1 MKLTAAKTQSKLKF
15 LALSFHCITLIAICQ
30 AFWPFSSVSAANV
43 NLFTF
48 KDFTADYY
56 LEKAEDGTS
65 RLRVVEQF
73 TASFPNS
80 KQNHGIT
87 RVIPYTNQDGKNL
100 TMKSDDYL
108 EINVWHNGKE
118 IRPYKV
124 EGGDGYFTVYIG
136 SPDEYVHGEQIY
148 TLEYEFRNVIT
159 EFDEDGKS
167 WQELYWDTNGNDWSQ
182 TFKQVTAT
190 IHFEDD
196 EIAQSYTDTAY
207 CYVGRY
213 GDSGQS
219 RCKITDVADGVRFE
233 AKSLSSRENLT
244 FNLEFKP
251 DTFAIP
257 KQTYD
262 YRLILGLI
270 FLIISGIGFGA
281 VLIILARQVADKR
294 KYYKGLFIKP
304 EYAPLKDLTV
314 AEMTENYIGKG
325 ANGQRKVAT
334 MMELA
339 VQGKIDLIKLESS
352 SSRGKK
358 KTLWQIHIKSLDLSP
373 EQVTLLKIIAGSD
386 KPLNVGEKILI
397 TTRTA
402 DSALIKLGNEYTTLT
417 QEELRRQGYATTDAK
432 KSKNGKP
439 AAGKNPCGT
448 FIAVLSCWMIACV
461 VGCGFVFADVPSYRQ
476 VLGGTPL
483 IIFLILSFI
492 TLFIGGIYFAGKI
505 SPFYAHTEKGL
516 DASRYMDGLKLYVK
530 MAEQDRIKFLQSV
543 DGADVSHAGVVK
555 LYEKLLPYAVIFKME
570 KSWLKE
576 MSKYYEYDDVSNP
589 SWYIG
594 VGAFSAAEFVSAV
607 NSASSYIS
615 TTTTHSTTS
624 NSSSGFSGGGGGGFS
639 GGGGGGGGGGGW

>member
-1 MKLTAAKTQSKLKF
+1 MKQSPSKTKSKLKF
-15 LALSFHCITLIAICQ
+15 LALFFHCITLSIICQ
-30 AFWPFSSVSAANV
+30 ASWPLSGASAANV

-48 KDFTADYY
+48 KDYTADFY

-65 RLRVVEQF
+65 RLHVVEQF

-80 KQNHGIT
+80 NQNHGIT

-108 EINVWHNGKE
+108 EINVWQNDTE

-136 SPDEYVHGEQIY
+136 DPDEYVHGEQVY

-159 EFDEDGKS
+159 EFTEDGKS

-196 EIAQSYTDTAY
+196 EIAKNYTDTAY

-219 RCKITDVADGVRFE
+219 RCKITEVEDGIRFE
-233 AKSLSSRENLT
+233 AKNLSARENLT
-244 FNLEFKP
+244 FDLEFEAG
-251 DTFAIP
+251 TFAIP
-257 KQTYD
+257 KQAYD
-262 YRLILGLI
+262 YRLILGLA
-270 FLIISGIGFGA
+270 FLIISGIGFGIA
-281 VLIILARQVADKR
+281 LIILAKQVADKR
-294 KYYKGLFIKP
+294 KYYKGLFVKP

-314 AEMTENYIGKG
+314 AEMAENYIGKG

-352 SSRGKK
+352 NSRGKK
-358 KTLWQIHIKSLDLSP
+358 KTLWQIQIKSLDLSP
-373 EQVTLLKIIAGSD
+373 EQVTVLKIIAGSNS
-386 KPLNVGEKILI
+386 PLNVGEKILI

-402 DSALIKLGNEYTTLT
+402 DSTLIKLGTEYTTST
-417 QEELRRQGYATTDAK
+417 QEELRRQGYATSDAK
-432 KSKNGKP
+432 KSKAGKL

-448 FIAVLSCWMIACV
+448 LTAVLSCWMIACI
-461 VGCGFVFADVPSYRQ
+461 VGCGFVFADAPSYRQ
-476 VLGGTPL
+476 VLGGAPL
-483 IIFLILSFI
+483 IFLLII
-492 TLFIGGIYFAGKI
+492 LFIIIFVGGIYFAGKI
-505 SPFYAHTEKGL
+505 SPFYTHTEKGL
-516 DASRYMDGLKLYVK
+516 EASRYMDGLKLYVK

-543 DGADVSHAGVVK
+543 DGADTSHEGVVK

-570 KSWLKE
+570 KSWIKE
-576 MSKYYEYDDVSNP
+576 MSKYYEYDDVTNP

-594 VGAFSAAEFVSAV
+594 VGAFSAIDFASAIT
-607 NSASSYIS
+607 SASSYIS

>member
-1 MKLTAAKTQSKLKF
+1 MKHSATKTQSKLKI
-15 LALSFHCITLIAICQ
+15 LALFFHCITLSVICQ
-30 AFWPFSSVSAANV
+30 AFWPFSSVSAANA

-65 RLRVVEQF
+65 RLHVIEQF
-73 TASFPNS
+73 TATFPNS
-80 KQNHGIT
+80 NQNHGIT
-87 RVIPYTNQDGKNL
+87 RIIPYTNQDGKNL
-100 TMKSDDYL
+100 TMKSDEYL
-108 EINVWHNGKE
+108 EINVWHNDKE
-118 IRPYKV
+118 IRPYQV
-124 EGGDGYFTVYIG
+124 EGGDGHFKVYIG
-136 SPDEYVHGEQIY
+136 NPDTYVHGDQVY

-159 EFDEDGKS
+159 EFDKDGKS

-182 TFKQVTAT
+182 IFKQVTAT
-190 IHFEDD
+190 VHFEDP
-196 EIAQSYTDTAY
+196 EIAKSYADKAY

-213 GDSGQS
+213 GDNGQD
-219 RCKITDVADGVRFE
+219 RCKITPVEDGVRFE
-233 AKSLSSRENLT
+233 AKNLSAKENLT
-244 FNLEFKP
+244 FDLEFKSG
-251 DTFAIP
+251 TFTVP

-270 FLIISGIGFGA
+270 FLLLSGIAFGVA
-281 VLIILARQVADKR
+281 LIILAKQVAEKR
-294 KYYKGLFIKP
+294 KYYNGLFIKP

-314 AEMTENYIGKG
+314 AEMAENYIGRG

-352 SSRGKK
+352 GGHGKK
-358 KTLWQIHIKSLDLSP
+358 KTLWQIQIKSLDLSP
-373 EQVTLLKIIAGSD
+373 EQVTILKIIAGSNS
-386 KPLNVGEKILI
+386 PLNVGEKILI

-402 DSALIKLGNEYTTLT
+402 DSTLIKLGTEYTTLT
-417 QEELRRQGYATTDAK
+417 QEELRRQGYSTVDAK
-432 KSKNGKP
+432 KSKDSKL

-448 FIAVLSCWMIACV
+448 LIAVLSCWMIACI
-461 VGCGFVFADVPSYRQ
+461 VGCGFIFADVPSYRHL
-476 VLGGTPL
+476 LGGTPL
-483 IIFLILSFI
+483 IVLLVILFVAI
-492 TLFIGGIYFAGKI
+492 FIGGIYFAGKI
-505 SPFYAHTEKGL
+505 SAFYTHTEKGL
-516 DASRYMDGLKLYVK
+516 EASRYMDGLKLYVK
-530 MAEQDRIKFLQSV
+530 MAEQDRLKFLQSV
-543 DGADVSHAGVVK
+543 DGADVSHEGVVK
-555 LYEKLLPYAVIFKME
+555 LYEKLLPYAVIFRLE

-594 VGAFSAAEFVSAV
+594 VGAFSAVDFVSAV

-615 TTTTHSTTS
+615 TTTAHSTTS